1 MSCSDTQLSIQTP
14 VSQALTQVHG
24 GGIRQAAARYGI
36 SEAEWLDLS
45 TGINPHGYPA
55 GEVPQSVWA
64 RLPEPEDGLEAAA
77 ADYYGTTALLP
88 VAGSQAAIQLLPA
101 LREGRAR
108 VGIIEPGYNEH
119 ARAWR
124 VAGHEVI
131 PLSGDAV
138 ADAVPG
144 LDVLVLVNPNN
155 PTGQGFDRADLLA
168 WHADLAARGGWLIVD
183 EAFMDVTPG
192 GSLAPE
198 ASREGLVVLRS
209 LGKFFGL
216 AGARVGFVLAGEA
229 LRTQLADRQGPWS
242 LAGPSRWVAAR
253 ALADRAWQAET
264 RRMLQARG
272 QRLAEL
278 LGAHGLEP
286 AGSTALFH
294 WCRVDDPA
302 AWQDHLGQQGILVRR
317 FDAPA
322 SLRFGLPGDAAEW
335 QRLEAGLC
343 RP

>member
-1 MSCSDTQLSIQTP
+1 MQAPD
-14 VSQALTQVHG
+14 SQALMQVHG

-36 SEAEWLDLS
+36 AEAEWLDLS
-45 TGINPHGYPA
+45 TGINPYGYPA
-55 GEVPQSVWA
+55 GEIPQAAWA
-64 RLPEPEDGLEAAA
+64 RLPESEDGLEAAA

-108 VGIIEPGYNEH
+108 VGILEPSYNEH

-124 VAGHEVI
+124 AAGHEVI

-138 ADAVPG
+138 ADAVPR

-155 PTGQGFDRADLLA
+155 PTGQRFDGADLRA
-168 WHADLAARGGWLIVD
+168 WHADLATRGGWLIVD
-183 EAFMDVTPG
+183 EAFMDVTPE
-192 GSLAPE
+192 GSLAPD
-198 ASREGLVVLRS
+198 APREGLVVLRS

-229 LRTQLADRQGPWS
+229 LRTRLADRLGPWS

-272 QRLAEL
+272 QQLAEL
-278 LGAHGLEP
+278 LRAHDLEP
-286 AGSTALFH
+286 SGGTALFQ

-302 AWQDHLGQQGILVRR
+302 GWQDHLGQQGILVRR
-317 FDAPA
+317 FDAPG
-322 SLRFGLPGDAAEW
+322 SLRFGLPGDPGEW
-335 QRLEAGLC
+335 RRLGAGLR